1 MRTFLKEFVEE
12 IYHETNVLAVLVF
25 DAKYSAKKIRI
36 TPKYLEKKYSKCYA
50 IL

>member
-25 DAKYSAKKIRI
+25 DAKFSAKKSELLRNIW
-36 TPKYLEKKYSKCYA
+36 KKKYSKCYA